1 MSAQELCERVKRTM
15 LQHGMVGLGDT
26 VVVGVSGGVDSVSLL
41 DILSRLQTGYDLTLV
56 VAHMHHGLRGEEADR
71 DLRFVEG
78 LAARYDVPFDGTRI
92 GSSDYPKGENT
103 QAQARKFRYRFYEE
117 VAGRWGANRIATG
130 HHLDD
135 HVETLLMQILRG
147 TGGLQGIRPVR
158 EGRYIRP
165 LIEIRR
171 EEILAYARRTG
182 LTFCED
188 SSNQKSSYLRN
199 RIRQELIPWIRG
211 EANPSFSGPLV
222 QLASILKEDAQC
234 LDAIAEEALSEATD
248 GSSVEGELT
257 LRRDLVERMPRAI
270 QRRVLRQAYLCLDG
284 STLGLTFGHVEGVC
298 DALSNRGGRVHK
310 VFSLPRGVRVF
321 LEYDAV
327 CFSRGDLWEVEPYE
341 YPLCVGEE
349 RLIPEAGIALR
360 ARRVPFDSF
369 PPEETR
375 DRNRA
380 WLDADL
386 SAGEMVVR
394 NARPGDRFHPL
405 GLGGEKKLKD
415 FFMDEKIPRSLRR
428 RIVILEIG
436 GRVGWV
442 VGYRIDDRFKV
453 SPGTRTALR
462 VDAIPREP
470 PGGTLR

>member
-1 MSAQELCERVKRTM
+1 V
-15 LQHGMVGLGDT
+15 
-26 VVVGVSGGVDSVSLL
+26 
-41 DILSRLQTGYDLTLV
+41 
-56 VAHMHHGLRGEEADR
+56 
-71 DLRFVEG
+71 
-78 LAARYDVPFDGTRI
+78 
-92 GSSDYPKGENT
+92 
-103 QAQARKFRYRFYEE
+103 
-117 VAGRWGANRIATG
+117 
-130 HHLDD
+130 
-135 HVETLLMQILRG
+135 
-147 TGGLQGIRPVR
+147 
-158 EGRYIRP
+158 
-165 LIEIRR
+165 
-171 EEILAYARRTG
+171 
-182 LTFCED
+182 
-188 SSNQKSSYLRN
+188 
-199 RIRQELIPWIRG
+199 
-211 EANPSFSGPLV
+211 NPSFAGPLV

-234 LDAIAEEALSEATD
+234 LDAIAEEALSEAAD
-248 GSSVEGELT
+248 GRPGEGELT

-360 ARRVPFDSF
+360 ARQVPLDSF

-394 NARPGDRFHPL
+394 NARPGDRFRPL